1 MIAHYWND
9 RPTLVASVLLLAQ
22 IGLYYGMPVKEQIP
36 AVSPW
41 SQFPNEFGAW
51 RWASETPIDPEVLA
65 ALQPDDYLQRTYVS
79 TKRDALV
86 SFLVVYFRTRRNGR
100 APHSP
105 QWCLPGSGWKDVS
118 ARVVPLAM
126 PGQPNPPAVNEY
138 IVQKGTER
146 LFVVYWYHQGSH
158 AVANDVI
165 AQLYALPEMILH
177 GRTDT
182 ALVRIIVPVAGEQ
195 TDRAR
200 AEAFQFARDVFPL
213 VSQQIH

>member
-1 MIAHYWND
+1 MIAHYLKD
-9 RPTLVASVLLLAQ
+9 RSILVASALLLAQ

-36 AVSPW
+36 AVSPL
-41 SQFPNEFGAW
+41 SQFPGEFAAW
-51 RWASETPIDPEVLA
+51 QSASETPIDPEVLA
-65 ALQPDDYLQRTYVS
+65 ALQPDDYLERTYVS
-79 TKRDALV
+79 TNRNAAV
-86 SFLVVYFRTRRNGR
+86 SFLIVYFSTRRNGR

-118 ARVVPLAM
+118 ARVVTLAM
-126 PGQPNPPAVNEY
+126 PGQPDPQAVNEY
-138 IVQKGTER
+138 IVQKGTQR

-158 AVANDVI
+158 AVANDVV

-213 VSQQIH
+213 VREEIH

>member
-1 MIAHYWND
+1 MLHYLKD
-9 RPTLVASVLLLAQ
+9 RSLLVASGLLLAQ

-41 SQFPNEFGAW
+41 SEFPNEFAAW
-51 RWASETPIDPEVLA
+51 RSVSETSIEPEVLA
-65 ALQPDDYLQRTYVS
+65 TLQPDDYLQRTYVS
-79 TKRDALV
+79 TTRDAVV
-86 SFLVVYFRTRRNGR
+86 SFLIVYFRTRRSGH

-118 ARVVPLAM
+118 ARVVTLAM
-126 PGQPNPPAVNEY
+126 PGQANPQPVNEY

-158 AVANDVI
+158 AVANDVV
-165 AQLYALPEMILH
+165 AQLYALPEMIFH

-200 AEAFQFARDVFPL
+200 ADAFQFARDSFPL
-213 VSQQIH
+213 VHEQIH